1 MKVVI
6 LAGGMGSR
14 ISEETHV
21 RPKALIEAGGKPLI
35 WHVMKNY
42 SNFGFNDFVIL
53 VGYKGDLIR
62 NYFANFWLNQSD
74 VTFDLQSS
82 NTTLHQA
89 RHLPWKVTIIETG
102 VGTLTGSRIAQIR
115 NIIDDD
121 FLLTY
126 SDGIANVNIE
136 KLIQFHNQ
144 NSSLVTLT
152 AVQPP
157 PRFGALNLH
166 GSKVVEFEEKIN
178 TDSNWING
186 GFFVVSKDIFT
197 IFPSEEFSFEYDV
210 LPIVAKNGNLNAF
223 KHLDFW
229 QPVDTIQDLSRLE
242 QEIQQG
248 NLPWM

>member
-82 NTTLHQA
+82 SATLLHA
-89 RHLPWKVTIIETG
+89 RQLPWKVTIIETG
-102 VGTLTGSRIAQIR
+102 IGTPTGSRIALIK
-115 NIIDDD
+115 NIVDDD

-197 IFPSEEFSFEYDV
+197 IFPTKEFSFEYDI
-210 LPIVAKNGNLNAF
+210 LPVVAKNGDLNAF

-229 QPVDTIQDLSRLE
+229 QPVDTIQDLSVLE
-242 QEIQQG
+242 QKIQQG
-248 NLPWM
+248 KLPWM

>member
-1 MKVVI
+1 M
-6 LAGGMGSR
+6 
-14 ISEETHV
+14 
-21 RPKALIEAGGKPLI
+21 
-35 WHVMKNY
+35 
-42 SNFGFNDFVIL
+42 
-53 VGYKGDLIR
+53 IR

-82 NTTLHQA
+82 SATLHQA
-89 RHLPWKVTIIETG
+89 RQLPWKVTIIETG

>member
-42 SNFGFNDFVIL
+42 SSFGFNDFVIL

-82 NTTLHQA
+82 STTLHKSRQI
-89 RHLPWKVTIIETG
+89 PWKVTIIETG
-102 VGTLTGSRIAQIR
+102 IGTPTGSRIALIK

-144 NSSLVTLT
+144 NSSLITLT

-197 IFPSEEFSFEYDV
+197 IFPAKEFSFEYDV
-210 LPIVAKNGNLNAF
+210 LPVVAKNGDLNAF

-242 QEIQQG
+242 QKIQQG